1 MEILTG
7 IFENKGMMRY
17 FIFYQNNL
25 LLARRPEGNYS
36 LPECDGAGLPVALP
50 AEEFCYDMT
59 EHCGGI
65 GSLAFGV
72 STGDFSPVSGAC
84 EWVELRSAWELL
96 SDADYAAAA
105 HASTWVYWER
115 TNRFCS
121 VCGTP
126 LQRFLPMGK
135 RCPRCEAEHFP
146 QLAPAVIVRI
156 KKEDRILLVRA
167 RTFKRYMFGLVAGFL
182 EGGETL
188 EEGVVREV
196 REETGLEIK
205 NIRYFGSQPWPYPS
219 GVMIGFTADYLSGEI
234 KLVDGELF
242 EADFFDRDHL
252 PPIPSKMSIARRLI
266 DDWLGQ

>member
-1 MEILTG
+1 
-7 IFENKGMMRY
+7 MRY

-25 LLARRPEGNYS
+25 LLTRGSGEDYS
-36 LPECDGAGLPVALP
+36 LPECEETALPIALP
-50 AEEFCYDMT
+50 AEEFRYDMT
-59 EHCGGI
+59 GHCGGVV
-65 GSLAFGV
+65 SMAFCV
-72 STGDFSPVSGAC
+72 STEELSSGADRY
-84 EWVELRSAWELL
+84 EWVDLRASWELL
-96 SDADYAAAA
+96 SAEDYAAAA

-121 VCGTP
+121 VCGTA

-135 RCPRCEAEHFP
+135 RCPRCGAEHFP
-146 QLAPAVIVRI
+146 HLAPAVIVRI
-156 KKEDRILLVRA
+156 QKGDRILLVRA

-196 REETGLEIK
+196 CEETGLQIE

-219 GVMIGFTADYLSGEI
+219 GVMIGFTADWLAGEI
-234 KLVDGELF
+234 CLADGELM
-242 EADFFDRDHL
+242 EAGFFDREHL